1 MEEVVEVES
10 VRVELKLSELT
21 SGESRSEQLYGTSW
35 KQRVLNTKDLPQPDV
50 MYVNCPRHAEYLM
63 TPIKIFKSAY
73 GYSITFQCHHANNE
87 GDLCLII
94 AQINE
99 STLGSKVFM
108 RPGDILDFEGWDKA
122 LDRVQQINLGDK
134 VSDPETTSQNIT
146 ITEVPPNPYKPNTV
160 LNIVWDTFWDNIL
173 ANGYCSYN
181 QLQNEIREKK
191 GDDKSMRQLRDY
203 VVGNEQIADWMSNRT
218 GFVFK
223 KFGDS
228 WKVVGRTEGQEGSSP
243 WSDEGYQ
250 ERFGF
255 NGG

>member
-1 MEEVVEVES
+1 
-10 VRVELKLSELT
+10 
-21 SGESRSEQLYGTSW
+21 
-35 KQRVLNTKDLPQPDV
+35 
-50 MYVNCPRHAEYLM
+50 
-63 TPIKIFKSAY
+63 
-73 GYSITFQCHHANNE
+73 
-87 GDLCLII
+87 
-94 AQINE
+94 
-99 STLGSKVFM
+99 M
-108 RPGDILDFEGWDKA
+108 RPGDILDFEGWEKA

-146 ITEVPPNPYKPNTV
+146 ITEAPPNPYKPNTV

-255 NGG
+255 NG